1 MGYAVGGGAMQWGEG
16 VMQWGEGFMQ
26 WGVGAMQW
34 GGGGY
39 AVGGGGGQ
47 WGWAVGVGGWG
58 LCSEG
63 GLGLGGQ
70 VTYIVC
76 TVKLTGSSYYQCR
89 YRAQIK
95 RKYV

>member
-1 MGYAVGGGAMQWGEG
+1 MISILSLLFGFLG
-16 VMQWGEGFMQ
+16 VVVF
-26 WGVGAMQW
+26 GVG
-34 GGGGY
+34 
-39 AVGGGGGQ
+39 
-47 WGWAVGVGGWG
+47 VGVGGWG

-89 YRAQIK
+89 YKAQIK